1 MSDRGQRTT
10 SFYDRYLRQ
19 TSLSRIRHVE
29 TENMNTIHLI
39 REQLHDYNRNFRIY
53 SDNVYHTV
61 EVLNQVLSRTT
72 IRQEPLSPIIN
83 DVSQNVTTNDDP
95 IITSLF
101 YTVFPLTT
109 ATNTNRLNRATIDQ
123 AIERV
128 TYDSSLINR
137 NTSCPIMLDDFN
149 NGDPLIRLRHCGH
162 MFREPAIQHWFTWN
176 VRCPVCRH
184 DIREVEPNPDLNET
198 NPDLNETNPDLNET
212 QVPPLINE
220 NRRSQNINTSNS
232 NSNNP
237 TLLNNISSLLTSYI
251 NRELRRNDISMNQI
265 NDLLY
270 TFDIDLPFLQNDFS
284 RPQE

>member
-1 MSDRGQRTT
+1 
-10 SFYDRYLRQ
+10 
-19 TSLSRIRHVE
+19 
-29 TENMNTIHLI
+29 
-39 REQLHDYNRNFRIY
+39 
-53 SDNVYHTV
+53 
-61 EVLNQVLSRTT
+61 
-72 IRQEPLSPIIN
+72 
-83 DVSQNVTTNDDP
+83 
-95 IITSLF
+95 
-101 YTVFPLTT
+101 
-109 ATNTNRLNRATIDQ
+109 
-123 AIERV
+123 
-128 TYDSSLINR
+128 
-137 NTSCPIMLDDFN
+137 
-149 NGDPLIRLRHCGH
+149 
-162 MFREPAIQHWFTWN
+162 
-176 VRCPVCRH
+176 
-184 DIREVEPNPDLNET
+184 VEPNPDLNET